1 MKRFALFILCAFVLL
16 VSGQS
21 EASMGIS
28 LDSVHRIL
36 ERLAGTW
43 YDEEGRAVLTI
54 EGNTINGCEVV
65 GGDRLANGPGSGS
78 LDFSI
83 REAAGTRTLRIGWLL
98 FGGPGDYIRLN
109 DGEALQRTLNPA
121 CSESVEGVR
130 LGMRT
135 RAVRERLGAGQELS
149 RENACR
155 AGDDTFA
162 YGWHYPGKGL
172 IVLHKDD
179 IVTGLVLLPESNLYF
194 DRSGLGANDG
204 RHTRAPIRCPR
215 SPWKGRTTIRW
226 RSMRSLPGSS
236 SRSERMG
243 TMSGSALWRIDF
255 WG

>member
-28 LDSVHRIL
+28 PDSVHRIL

-43 YDEEGRAVLTI
+43 YDEEGCAVLTI

-78 LDFSI
+78 LDFII

-149 RENACR
+149 RENICR

-162 YGWHYPGKGL
+162 YGWYYPGKGL
-172 IVLHKDD
+172 IVLHKDG
-179 IVTGLVLLPESNLYF
+179 IVTGLVLLPGSKLYF

-204 RHTRAPIRCPR
+204 RAAYARAYKMSEIPEE
-215 SPWKGRTTIRW
+215 RTYNNPLAFYEIA
-226 RSMRSLPGSS
+226 PGEFFSF
-236 SRSERMG
+236 G
-243 TMSGSALWRIDF
+243 KNGSYVRFSAVAY
-255 WG
+255 

>member
-1 MKRFALFILCAFVLL
+1 M
-16 VSGQS
+16 
-21 EASMGIS
+21 
-28 LDSVHRIL
+28 
-36 ERLAGTW
+36 
-43 YDEEGRAVLTI
+43 
-54 EGNTINGCEVV
+54 INGCEIV

-78 LDFSI
+78 LDFII
-83 REAAGTRTLRIGWLL
+83 REAAGTRTLRIDWLL
-98 FGGPGDYIRLN
+98 FGGPGDYILLN

-172 IVLHKDD
+172 IVLHRDG
-179 IVTGLVLLPESNLYF
+179 IVTGLVLLPGSKLYF

-204 RHTRAPIRCPR
+204 RAAYACAYKMSELPEERTYNNPLAFYEIAPGEFF
-215 SPWKGRTTIRW
+215 SFGKN
-226 RSMRSLPGSS
+226 GSYV
-236 SRSERMG
+236 RF
-243 TMSGSALWRIDF
+243 SAVAH
-255 WG
+255 

>member
-1 MKRFALFILCAFVLL
+1 MKRFALFILCALVLL

-21 EASMGIS
+21 EAAMGIS
-28 LDSVHRIL
+28 LDSVHQIL
-36 ERLAGTW
+36 ERLEGTW
-43 YDEEGRAVLTI
+43 YDEDGNAVLTI

-78 LDFSI
+78 LDFI
-83 REAAGTRTLRIGWLL
+83 IGEAAGTRTLRIGWLL

-243 TMSGSALWRIDF
+243 AMSGSALWRINF
-255 WG
+255 W

>member
-1 MKRFALFILCAFVLL
+1 MKRVVLL
-16 VSGQS
+16 VLCTLMLFVAGQG
-21 EASMGIS
+21 EAETMMSPDSFRGTMGK
-28 LDSVHRIL
+28 
-36 ERLAGTW
+36 LAGTW
-43 YDEEGRAVLTI
+43 YDEDGNAVLTI

-78 LDFSI
+78 LDFII
-83 REAAGTRTLRIGWLL
+83 REAAGTRTLRIAWLL

-135 RAVRERLGAGQELS
+135 RAVWERLGAGQELS

-172 IVLHKDD
+172 IVLHRDG
-179 IVTGLVLLPESNLYF
+179 IVTGLVLLPGSKLYF

-204 RHTRAPIRCPR
+204 RAAYACAYKMSEIPEERTYNNPLAFYEIAPGEFF
-215 SPWKGRTTIRW
+215 SFGKN
-226 RSMRSLPGSS
+226 GSYV
-236 SRSERMG
+236 RF
-243 TMSGSALWRIDF
+243 SAVAY
-255 WG
+255 

>member
-1 MKRFALFILCAFVLL
+1 MKRVVLL
-16 VSGQS
+16 VLCTLMLFVAGQG
-21 EASMGIS
+21 EAETMMSPDSFRGTMGK
-28 LDSVHRIL
+28 
-36 ERLAGTW
+36 LAGTW
-43 YDEEGRAVLTI
+43 YDEDGNAVLTI

-78 LDFSI
+78 LDFII
-83 REAAGTRTLRIGWLL
+83 REAAGTRTLRIAWLL

-172 IVLHKDD
+172 IVLHKDG
-179 IVTGLVLLPESNLYF
+179 IVTGLVLLPGSNLYF

-204 RHTRAPIRCPR
+204 RAAYARAYKMSEIPEE
-215 SPWKGRTTIRW
+215 RTYNNPLAFYEIA
-226 RSMRSLPGSS
+226 PGEFFSF
-236 SRSERMG
+236 G
-243 TMSGSALWRIDF
+243 KNGSYVRFSVVAH
-255 WG
+255 

>member
-1 MKRFALFILCAFVLL
+1 MKRVVLL
-16 VSGQS
+16 VLCTLMLFVAGQG
-21 EASMGIS
+21 EAETMMSPDSFRGTMGK
-28 LDSVHRIL
+28 
-36 ERLAGTW
+36 LAGTW
-43 YDEEGRAVLTI
+43 YDEDGNAVLTI

-155 AGDDTFA
+155 AGDDTFV

-172 IVLHKDD
+172 IVLHRDG
-179 IVTGLVLLPESNLYF
+179 IVTGLVLLPGSKLYF

-204 RHTRAPIRCPR
+204 RAAYARAYKMSEIPEE
-215 SPWKGRTTIRW
+215 RTYNNPLTFYEIA
-226 RSMRSLPGSS
+226 SGEFFSFGKNGSYV
-236 SRSERMG
+236 RF
-243 TMSGSALWRIDF
+243 SAVAY
-255 WG
+255 

>member
-1 MKRFALFILCAFVLL
+1 MKRVVLL
-16 VSGQS
+16 VLCTLMLFVAGQG
-21 EASMGIS
+21 EAETMMSPDSFRGTMGK
-28 LDSVHRIL
+28 
-36 ERLAGTW
+36 LAGTW
-43 YDEEGRAVLTI
+43 YDEDGNAVLTI

-78 LDFSI
+78 LDFII
-83 REAAGTRTLRIGWLL
+83 REVAGTRTLRIGWLL

-135 RAVRERLGAGQELS
+135 RAVWERLGAGQELS

-172 IVLHKDD
+172 IVLHKDG
-179 IVTGLVLLPESNLYF
+179 IVTGLVLLPGSKLYF

-204 RHTRAPIRCPR
+204 RAAYARAYKMSEIPEE
-215 SPWKGRTTIRW
+215 RTYNNPLAFYEIA
-226 RSMRSLPGSS
+226 PGEFFSF
-236 SRSERMG
+236 G
-243 TMSGSALWRIDF
+243 KNGSYVRFSAVAY
-255 WG
+255 

>member
-1 MKRFALFILCAFVLL
+1 MKRVVLL
-16 VSGQS
+16 VLCTLMLFVAGQG
-21 EASMGIS
+21 EAETMMSPDSFRGTMGK
-28 LDSVHRIL
+28 
-36 ERLAGTW
+36 LAGTW
-43 YDEEGRAVLTI
+43 YDEDGNAVLTI

-78 LDFSI
+78 LDFII
-83 REAAGTRTLRIGWLL
+83 REAAGTRTLRIAWLL

-109 DGEALQRTLNPA
+109 DGEVLQRTLNPA

-135 RAVRERLGAGQELS
+135 RAVWERLGAGQELS

-172 IVLHKDD
+172 IVLHRDG
-179 IVTGLVLLPESNLYF
+179 IVTGLVLLPGSKLYF

-204 RHTRAPIRCPR
+204 RAAYARAYKMSEIPEE
-215 SPWKGRTTIRW
+215 RTYNNPLAFYEIT
-226 RSMRSLPGSS
+226 PGEFFSF
-236 SRSERMG
+236 G
-243 TMSGSALWRIDF
+243 KNGSYVRFSAVAH
-255 WG
+255 

>member
-21 EASMGIS
+21 EAAMEIS
-28 LDSVHRIL
+28 ADSVHRIL
-36 ERLAGTW
+36 GRLAGTW
-43 YDEEGRAVLTI
+43 YDEDGNAVLTI
-54 EGNTINGCEVV
+54 EGHTINGCEVV

-78 LDFSI
+78 LDFII
-83 REAAGTRTLRIGWLL
+83 REAAGTRTLRIDWLL

-135 RAVRERLGAGQELS
+135 RTVRERLGAGQELS
-149 RENACR
+149 RENVCR

-172 IVLHKDD
+172 IVLHKDG
-179 IVTGLVLLPESNLYF
+179 IVTGLVLLPGSNLYF

-204 RHTRAPIRCPR
+204 RATYARAYKMSEIPEE
-215 SPWKGRTTIRW
+215 RTYNNPLAFYEIA
-226 RSMRSLPGSS
+226 PGEFFSF
-236 SRSERMG
+236 G
-243 TMSGSALWRIDF
+243 KNGSYVRFSAVAH
-255 WG
+255 

>member
-1 MKRFALFILCAFVLL
+1 MKRFALFILCALVLL

-21 EASMGIS
+21 EAAMGIS
-28 LDSVHRIL
+28 LDSVHQIL
-36 ERLAGTW
+36 ERLEGTW
-43 YDEEGRAVLTI
+43 YDEDGNAVLTI

-78 LDFSI
+78 LDFI
-83 REAAGTRTLRIGWLL
+83 IGEAAGTRTLRIGWLL

-172 IVLHKDD
+172 IVLHKDG
-179 IVTGLVLLPESNLYF
+179 IVTGLVLLLGSKLYF

-243 TMSGSALWRIDF
+243 AMSGSALWRINF
-255 WG
+255 W

>member
-1 MKRFALFILCAFVLL
+1 MKRVVLL
-16 VSGQS
+16 VLCTLMLFVAGQG
-21 EASMGIS
+21 EAETMMSPDSFRGTMGK
-28 LDSVHRIL
+28 
-36 ERLAGTW
+36 LAGTW
-43 YDEEGRAVLTI
+43 YDEDGNAVLTI

-78 LDFSI
+78 LDFII

-135 RAVRERLGAGQELS
+135 RAVWERLGAGQELS

-172 IVLHKDD
+172 IVLHRDG
-179 IVTGLVLLPESNLYF
+179 IVTGLVLLPGSKLYF

-204 RHTRAPIRCPR
+204 RAAYACAYKMSEIPEERTYNNPLAFYEIAPGEFF
-215 SPWKGRTTIRW
+215 SFGKN
-226 RSMRSLPGSS
+226 GSYV
-236 SRSERMG
+236 RF
-243 TMSGSALWRIDF
+243 SAVAH
-255 WG
+255 

>member
-1 MKRFALFILCAFVLL
+1 MKRVVLL
-16 VSGQS
+16 VLCTLMLFVAGQG
-21 EASMGIS
+21 EAETMMSPDSFRGTMGK
-28 LDSVHRIL
+28 
-36 ERLAGTW
+36 LAGTW
-43 YDEEGRAVLTI
+43 YDEDGNAVLTI

-78 LDFSI
+78 LDFII

-149 RENACR
+149 RENVCR

-172 IVLHKDD
+172 IVLHKDG
-179 IVTGLVLLPESNLYF
+179 IVTGLVLLPGSNLYF

-204 RHTRAPIRCPR
+204 RAAYACAYKMSEIPEERTYNNPLAFYEIAPGEFF
-215 SPWKGRTTIRW
+215 SFGKN
-226 RSMRSLPGSS
+226 GSYV
-236 SRSERMG
+236 RF
-243 TMSGSALWRIDF
+243 SAVAY
-255 WG
+255 

>member
-1 MKRFALFILCAFVLL
+1 MKRVVLL
-16 VSGQS
+16 VLCTLMLFVAGQG
-21 EASMGIS
+21 EAETMMSPDSFRGTMGK
-28 LDSVHRIL
+28 
-36 ERLAGTW
+36 LAGTW
-43 YDEEGRAVLTI
+43 YDEDGNAVLTI
-54 EGNTINGCEVV
+54 EGNTINGCEVI

-78 LDFSI
+78 LDFII
-83 REAAGTRTLRIGWLL
+83 REAAGTRTLRIAWLL

-135 RAVRERLGAGQELS
+135 RAVWERLGAGQELS

-172 IVLHKDD
+172 IVLHKDG
-179 IVTGLVLLPESNLYF
+179 IVTGLVLLPGSKLYF

-204 RHTRAPIRCPR
+204 RAAYARAYKMSEIPEE
-215 SPWKGRTTIRW
+215 RTYNNPLAFYEIA
-226 RSMRSLPGSS
+226 PGEFFSF
-236 SRSERMG
+236 G
-243 TMSGSALWRIDF
+243 KNGSYVRFSAVAY
-255 WG
+255 

>member
-1 MKRFALFILCAFVLL
+1 MKRVVLL
-16 VSGQS
+16 VLCTLMLFVAGQG
-21 EASMGIS
+21 EAETMMSPDSFRGTMGK
-28 LDSVHRIL
+28 
-36 ERLAGTW
+36 LAGTW
-43 YDEEGRAVLTI
+43 YDEDGNAVLTI

-78 LDFSI
+78 LDFII
-83 REAAGTRTLRIGWLL
+83 REAAGTRTLRIAWLL

-109 DGEALQRTLNPA
+109 DGEVLQRTLNPA

-135 RAVRERLGAGQELS
+135 RAVRERFGAGQELS

-172 IVLHKDD
+172 IVLHKDG
-179 IVTGLVLLPESNLYF
+179 IVTGLVLLPGSKLYF

-204 RHTRAPIRCPR
+204 RAAYARAYKMSEIPEE
-215 SPWKGRTTIRW
+215 RTYNNPMAFYEIA
-226 RSMRSLPGSS
+226 PGEFFSFGKNGGYV
-236 SRSERMG
+236 RF
-243 TMSGSALWRIDF
+243 SAVAH
-255 WG
+255 

>member
-1 MKRFALFILCAFVLL
+1 MKRVVLL
-16 VSGQS
+16 VLCTLMLFVAGQG
-21 EASMGIS
+21 EAETMMSPDSFRGTMGK
-28 LDSVHRIL
+28 
-36 ERLAGTW
+36 LAGTW
-43 YDEEGRAVLTI
+43 YDEDGNAVLTI

-78 LDFSI
+78 LDFI
-83 REAAGTRTLRIGWLL
+83 IGEAAGTRTLRIAWLL

-109 DGEALQRTLNPA
+109 DGEVLQRTLNPA

-149 RENACR
+149 RENICR

-172 IVLHKDD
+172 IVLHRDG
-179 IVTGLVLLPESNLYF
+179 IVTGLVLLPGSKLYF

-204 RHTRAPIRCPR
+204 RAAYACAHKMSEIPEERTYNNPLAFYEIAPGEFF
-215 SPWKGRTTIRW
+215 SFGKN
-226 RSMRSLPGSS
+226 GSYV
-236 SRSERMG
+236 RF
-243 TMSGSALWRIDF
+243 SAVAH
-255 WG
+255 

>member
-1 MKRFALFILCAFVLL
+1 MKRVVLL
-16 VSGQS
+16 VLCTLMLFVAGQG
-21 EASMGIS
+21 EAETMMSPDSFRGTMGK
-28 LDSVHRIL
+28 
-36 ERLAGTW
+36 LAGTW
-43 YDEEGRAVLTI
+43 YDEDGNAVLTI

-78 LDFSI
+78 LDFII

-135 RAVRERLGAGQELS
+135 CAVRERLGAGQELS
-149 RENACR
+149 RENICR

-162 YGWHYPGKGL
+162 YGWYYPGKGL
-172 IVLHKDD
+172 IVLHKDG
-179 IVTGLVLLPESNLYF
+179 IVTGLVLLPGSKLYF

-204 RHTRAPIRCPR
+204 RAAYARAYKMSEIPEE
-215 SPWKGRTTIRW
+215 RTYNNPLAFYEIA
-226 RSMRSLPGSS
+226 PGEFFSF
-236 SRSERMG
+236 G
-243 TMSGSALWRIDF
+243 KNGSYVRFSAVAY
-255 WG
+255 

>member
-1 MKRFALFILCAFVLL
+1 MKRVVLL
-16 VSGQS
+16 VLCTLMLFVAGQG
-21 EASMGIS
+21 EAETMMSPDSFRGTMGK
-28 LDSVHRIL
+28 
-36 ERLAGTW
+36 LAGTW
-43 YDEEGRAVLTI
+43 YDEDGNAVLTI

-78 LDFSI
+78 LDFII
-83 REAAGTRTLRIGWLL
+83 REAAGTRTLRIVWLL

-109 DGEALQRTLNPA
+109 DGEVLQRTLNPA

-135 RAVRERLGAGQELS
+135 RAVWERLGAGQELS

-172 IVLHKDD
+172 IVLHRDG
-179 IVTGLVLLPESNLYF
+179 IVTGLVLLPGSKLYF

-204 RHTRAPIRCPR
+204 RAAYACAYKMSEIPEERTYNNPLAFYEIAPGEFF
-215 SPWKGRTTIRW
+215 SFGKN
-226 RSMRSLPGSS
+226 GSYV
-236 SRSERMG
+236 RF
-243 TMSGSALWRIDF
+243 SAVAY
-255 WG
+255 

>member
-1 MKRFALFILCAFVLL
+1 MKRVVLL
-16 VSGQS
+16 VLCTLMLFVAGQG
-21 EASMGIS
+21 EAETMMSP
-28 LDSVHRIL
+28 DSFRGTM
-36 ERLAGTW
+36 EKLAGTW
-43 YDEEGRAVLTI
+43 YDEDGNAVLTI

-78 LDFSI
+78 LDFII
-83 REAAGTRTLRIGWLL
+83 REAAGTRTLRIAWLL

-149 RENACR
+149 RENICR

-172 IVLHKDD
+172 IVLHKDG
-179 IVTGLVLLPESNLYF
+179 IVTGLVLLPGSNLYF

-204 RHTRAPIRCPR
+204 RAAYACAYKMSEIPEERTYNNPLAFYEIAPGEFF
-215 SPWKGRTTIRW
+215 SFGKN
-226 RSMRSLPGSS
+226 GSYV
-236 SRSERMG
+236 RF
-243 TMSGSALWRIDF
+243 SAVAH
-255 WG
+255 

>member
-1 MKRFALFILCAFVLL
+1 MKRVVLL
-16 VSGQS
+16 VLCTLMLFVAGQG
-21 EASMGIS
+21 EAETMMSPDSFRGTMGK
-28 LDSVHRIL
+28 
-36 ERLAGTW
+36 LAGTW
-43 YDEEGRAVLTI
+43 YDEDGNAVLTI
-54 EGNTINGCEVV
+54 KGNTINGCEVV

-78 LDFSI
+78 LDFII

-172 IVLHKDD
+172 IVLHRDG
-179 IVTGLVLLPESNLYF
+179 IVTGLVLLPGSKLYF

-204 RHTRAPIRCPR
+204 RAAYACAYKMSEIPEERTYNNPLAFYEIAPGEFF
-215 SPWKGRTTIRW
+215 SFGKN
-226 RSMRSLPGSS
+226 GSYV
-236 SRSERMG
+236 RF
-243 TMSGSALWRIDF
+243 SAVAH
-255 WG
+255 

>member
-1 MKRFALFILCAFVLL
+1 MKRVVLL
-16 VSGQS
+16 VLCTLMLFVAGQG
-21 EASMGIS
+21 EAETMMSPDSFRGTMGK
-28 LDSVHRIL
+28 
-36 ERLAGTW
+36 LAGTW
-43 YDEEGRAVLTI
+43 YDEDGNTVLTI
-54 EGNTINGCEVV
+54 EGNMINGCEIV

-78 LDFSI
+78 LDFII

-172 IVLHKDD
+172 IVLHRDG
-179 IVTGLVLLPESNLYF
+179 IVTGLVLLPGSKLYF

-204 RHTRAPIRCPR
+204 RAAYARAYKMSEIPEE
-215 SPWKGRTTIRW
+215 RTYNNPLAFYEIA
-226 RSMRSLPGSS
+226 PGEFFSF
-236 SRSERMG
+236 G
-243 TMSGSALWRIDF
+243 KNGSYVRFSAVAY
-255 WG
+255 

>member
-1 MKRFALFILCAFVLL
+1 MKRVVLL
-16 VSGQS
+16 VLCTLMLFVAGQG
-21 EASMGIS
+21 EAETMMSPDSFRGTMGK
-28 LDSVHRIL
+28 
-36 ERLAGTW
+36 LAGTW
-43 YDEEGRAVLTI
+43 YDEDGNAVLTI

-78 LDFSI
+78 LDFII
-83 REAAGTRTLRIGWLL
+83 REAAGTRMLRIGWLL

-172 IVLHKDD
+172 IVLHKDG
-179 IVTGLVLLPESNLYF
+179 IVTGLVLLPGSNLYF

-204 RHTRAPIRCPR
+204 RAAYACAYKMSEIPEERTYNNPLAFYEIAPGEFF
-215 SPWKGRTTIRW
+215 SFGKN
-226 RSMRSLPGSS
+226 GSYV
-236 SRSERMG
+236 RF
-243 TMSGSALWRIDF
+243 SAVAH
-255 WG
+255 

>member
-1 MKRFALFILCAFVLL
+1 MKRVVLL
-16 VSGQS
+16 VLCTLMLFVAGQG
-21 EASMGIS
+21 EAETMMSPDSFRGTMGK
-28 LDSVHRIL
+28 
-36 ERLAGTW
+36 LAGTW
-43 YDEEGRAVLTI
+43 YDEDGNAVLTI

-78 LDFSI
+78 LDFII
-83 REAAGTRTLRIGWLL
+83 REAAGTRTLRIAWLL

-109 DGEALQRTLNPA
+109 DGEVLQRTLNPA

-135 RAVRERLGAGQELS
+135 RAVWERLGAGQELS

-172 IVLHKDD
+172 IVLHRDG
-179 IVTGLVLLPESNLYF
+179 IVTGLVLLPGSKLYF

-204 RHTRAPIRCPR
+204 RAAYACAYKMSEIPEERTYNNPLAFYEIAPGEFF
-215 SPWKGRTTIRW
+215 SFGKN
-226 RSMRSLPGSS
+226 GSYV
-236 SRSERMG
+236 RF
-243 TMSGSALWRIDF
+243 SAVPY
-255 WG
+255 

>member
-1 MKRFALFILCAFVLL
+1 MKHVALLVLCALMLL
-16 VSGQS
+16 VSGQRAA
-21 EASMGIS
+21 EALMSPDAFRS
-28 LDSVHRIL
+28 TL

-43 YDEEGRAVLTI
+43 YDEDGNAVLTI

-78 LDFSI
+78 LDFII

-149 RENACR
+149 RENICR

-172 IVLHKDD
+172 IVLHKDG

-204 RHTRAPIRCPR
+204 RATYARAYKMSEIPEE
-215 SPWKGRTTIRW
+215 RTYNNPLAFYEIA
-226 RSMRSLPGSS
+226 PGEFFSF
-236 SRSERMG
+236 G
-243 TMSGSALWRIDF
+243 KNGSYVRFSAVAH
-255 WG
+255 

>member
-1 MKRFALFILCAFVLL
+1 MKRVVLL
-16 VSGQS
+16 VLCTLMLFVAGQG
-21 EASMGIS
+21 EAETMMSPDSFRGTMGK
-28 LDSVHRIL
+28 
-36 ERLAGTW
+36 LAGTW
-43 YDEEGRAVLTI
+43 YDEDGNAVLTI

-78 LDFSI
+78 LDFII
-83 REAAGTRTLRIGWLL
+83 REAAGTRTLRIAWLL

-109 DGEALQRTLNPA
+109 DGEVLQRTLNPA

-172 IVLHKDD
+172 IVLHRDG
-179 IVTGLVLLPESNLYF
+179 IVTGLVLLPGSKLYF

-204 RHTRAPIRCPR
+204 RAAYACAYKMSEIPEERTYNNPLAFYEIAPGEFF
-215 SPWKGRTTIRW
+215 SFGKN
-226 RSMRSLPGSS
+226 GSYV
-236 SRSERMG
+236 RF
-243 TMSGSALWRIDF
+243 SAVAY
-255 WG
+255 

>member
-1 MKRFALFILCAFVLL
+1 MKRVVLL
-16 VSGQS
+16 VLCTLMLFVAGQG
-21 EASMGIS
+21 EAETMMSP
-28 LDSVHRIL
+28 DSFRGTM
-36 ERLAGTW
+36 EKLAGTW
-43 YDEEGRAVLTI
+43 YDEDGNAVLTI

-78 LDFSI
+78 LDFII
-83 REAAGTRTLRIGWLL
+83 REAAGTRTLRIAWLL

-135 RAVRERLGAGQELS
+135 RAVWERLGAGQELS

-172 IVLHKDD
+172 IVLHRDG
-179 IVTGLVLLPESNLYF
+179 IVTGLVLLPGSNLYF

-204 RHTRAPIRCPR
+204 RAAYARAYKMSEIPEE
-215 SPWKGRTTIRW
+215 RTYNNPLAFYEIA
-226 RSMRSLPGSS
+226 PGEFFSF
-236 SRSERMG
+236 G
-243 TMSGSALWRIDF
+243 KNGSYVRFSAVAH
-255 WG
+255 

>member
-1 MKRFALFILCAFVLL
+1 MKRVVLL
-16 VSGQS
+16 VLCTLMLFVAGQG
-21 EASMGIS
+21 EAETMMSPDSFRGTMGK
-28 LDSVHRIL
+28 
-36 ERLAGTW
+36 LAGTW
-43 YDEEGRAVLTI
+43 YDEDGNAVLTI
-54 EGNTINGCEVV
+54 EGHTINGCEVV

-78 LDFSI
+78 LDFII
-83 REAAGTRTLRIGWLL
+83 REAAGTRMLRIAWLL

-172 IVLHKDD
+172 IVLHRDG
-179 IVTGLVLLPESNLYF
+179 IVTGLVLLPGSKLYF

-204 RHTRAPIRCPR
+204 RAAYACAYKMSELPEERTYNNPLAFYEIAPGEFF
-215 SPWKGRTTIRW
+215 SFGKN
-226 RSMRSLPGSS
+226 GSYV
-236 SRSERMG
+236 RF
-243 TMSGSALWRIDF
+243 SAVAH
-255 WG
+255 

>member
-1 MKRFALFILCAFVLL
+1 MKRVVLL
-16 VSGQS
+16 VLCTLMLFVAGQG
-21 EASMGIS
+21 EAETMMSPDSFRGTMGK
-28 LDSVHRIL
+28 
-36 ERLAGTW
+36 LAGTW
-43 YDEEGRAVLTI
+43 YDEDGNAVLTI
-54 EGNTINGCEVV
+54 EGNTINGCEVI

-78 LDFSI
+78 LDFII

-98 FGGPGDYIRLN
+98 FGGPGEYIGLN

-149 RENACR
+149 RENA
-155 AGDDTFA
+155 GDDTFA

-172 IVLHKDD
+172 IVLHKDG

-204 RHTRAPIRCPR
+204 RAAYARAYKMSEIPEE
-215 SPWKGRTTIRW
+215 RTYNNPLAFYEIA
-226 RSMRSLPGSS
+226 PGEFFSF
-236 SRSERMG
+236 G
-243 TMSGSALWRIDF
+243 KNGSYVRFSAVAY
-255 WG
+255 

>member
-1 MKRFALFILCAFVLL
+1 MKRVVLL
-16 VSGQS
+16 VLCTLMLFVAGQG
-21 EASMGIS
+21 EAETMMSPDSFRGTMGK
-28 LDSVHRIL
+28 
-36 ERLAGTW
+36 LAGTW
-43 YDEEGRAVLTI
+43 YDEDGNAVLTI
-54 EGNTINGCEVV
+54 EGHTINGCEVV

-78 LDFSI
+78 LDFII
-83 REAAGTRTLRIGWLL
+83 REAAGTRMLRIGWLL

-172 IVLHKDD
+172 IVLHRDG
-179 IVTGLVLLPESNLYF
+179 IVTGLVLLPGSKLYF

-204 RHTRAPIRCPR
+204 RAAYACAYKMSELPEERTYNNPLAFYEIAPGEFF
-215 SPWKGRTTIRW
+215 SFGKN
-226 RSMRSLPGSS
+226 GSYV
-236 SRSERMG
+236 RF
-243 TMSGSALWRIDF
+243 SAVAH
-255 WG
+255 

>member
-1 MKRFALFILCAFVLL
+1 MKRVVLL
-16 VSGQS
+16 VLCTLMLFVAGQG
-21 EASMGIS
+21 EAETMMSPDSFRGTMGK
-28 LDSVHRIL
+28 
-36 ERLAGTW
+36 LAGTW
-43 YDEEGRAVLTI
+43 YDEDGNAVLTI
-54 EGNTINGCEVV
+54 EGNTINGCEVI

-78 LDFSI
+78 LDFII

-172 IVLHKDD
+172 IVLHKDG

-204 RHTRAPIRCPR
+204 RAAYARAYKMSEIPEE
-215 SPWKGRTTIRW
+215 RTYNNPLAFYEIA
-226 RSMRSLPGSS
+226 PGEFFSF
-236 SRSERMG
+236 G
-243 TMSGSALWRIDF
+243 KNGSYVRFSAVAY
-255 WG
+255 

>member
-1 MKRFALFILCAFVLL
+1 MKRVVLL
-16 VSGQS
+16 VLCTLMLFVAGQG
-21 EASMGIS
+21 EAETMMSPDSFRGTMGK
-28 LDSVHRIL
+28 
-36 ERLAGTW
+36 LAGTW
-43 YDEEGRAVLTI
+43 YDEDGNAVLTI
-54 EGNTINGCEVV
+54 EGNTINGCEVI

-78 LDFSI
+78 LDFII

-135 RAVRERLGAGQELS
+135 RAVRERLGAGQELN

-172 IVLHKDD
+172 IVLHKDG
-179 IVTGLVLLPESNLYF
+179 IVTGLVLLPGSKLYF

-204 RHTRAPIRCPR
+204 RAAYARAYKMSEIPEE
-215 SPWKGRTTIRW
+215 RTYNNPLAFYEIA
-226 RSMRSLPGSS
+226 PGEFFSF
-236 SRSERMG
+236 G
-243 TMSGSALWRIDF
+243 KNGSYVRFSAVAH
-255 WG
+255 

>member
-1 MKRFALFILCAFVLL
+1 MKRFALFIVCAFVLL

-21 EASMGIS
+21 EAAMGIS
-28 LDSVHRIL
+28 LDSVHQIL

-43 YDEEGRAVLTI
+43 YDEDGNAVLTI

-78 LDFSI
+78 LDFII

-135 RAVRERLGAGQELS
+135 
-149 RENACR
+149 
-155 AGDDTFA
+155 
-162 YGWHYPGKGL
+162 
-172 IVLHKDD
+172 LHKDD

-204 RHTRAPIRCPR
+204 RAAYARAYKMSEIPEE
-215 SPWKGRTTIRW
+215 RTYNNPLAFYEIA
-226 RSMRSLPGSS
+226 PGEFFSF
-236 SRSERMG
+236 G
-243 TMSGSALWRIDF
+243 KNGSYVRFSAVAH
-255 WG
+255 

>member
-1 MKRFALFILCAFVLL
+1 MKRVVLL
-16 VSGQS
+16 VLCTLMLFVAGQG
-21 EASMGIS
+21 EAETMMSPDSFRGTMGK
-28 LDSVHRIL
+28 
-36 ERLAGTW
+36 LAGTW
-43 YDEEGRAVLTI
+43 YDEDGNAVLTI

-78 LDFSI
+78 LDFII
-83 REAAGTRTLRIGWLL
+83 REAAGTRTLRIAWLL

-109 DGEALQRTLNPA
+109 DGEVLQRTLNPA

-135 RAVRERLGAGQELS
+135 RAVWERLGAGQELS

-172 IVLHKDD
+172 IVLHRDG
-179 IVTGLVLLPESNLYF
+179 IVTGLVLLPGSKLYF

-204 RHTRAPIRCPR
+204 RAAYARAYKMSEIPEE
-215 SPWKGRTTIRW
+215 RTYNNPLAFYEIA
-226 RSMRSLPGSS
+226 PGEFFSF
-236 SRSERMG
+236 G
-243 TMSGSALWRIDF
+243 KNGSYVRFSAVAH
-255 WG
+255 

>member
-1 MKRFALFILCAFVLL
+1 MKRVVLL
-16 VSGQS
+16 VLCTLMLFVAGQG
-21 EASMGIS
+21 EAETMMSPDSFRGTMGK
-28 LDSVHRIL
+28 
-36 ERLAGTW
+36 LAGTW
-43 YDEEGRAVLTI
+43 YDEDGNAVLTI

-78 LDFSI
+78 LDFII

-98 FGGPGDYIRLN
+98 FGGPGDYILLN

-172 IVLHKDD
+172 IVLHKDG
-179 IVTGLVLLPESNLYF
+179 IVTGLVLLPESKLYF
-194 DRSGLGANDG
+194 DRSGLGVNDG
-204 RHTRAPIRCPR
+204 RAAYARAYKMSEIPEE
-215 SPWKGRTTIRW
+215 RTYNNPLAFYEIA
-226 RSMRSLPGSS
+226 PGEFFSF
-236 SRSERMG
+236 G
-243 TMSGSALWRIDF
+243 KNGSYVRFSAVAY
-255 WG
+255 

>member
-1 MKRFALFILCAFVLL
+1 MKRVVLL
-16 VSGQS
+16 VLCTLMLFVAGQG
-21 EASMGIS
+21 EAETMMSP
-28 LDSVHRIL
+28 DSFRGTM
-36 ERLAGTW
+36 EKLAGTW
-43 YDEEGRAVLTI
+43 YDEDGNAVLTI

-78 LDFSI
+78 LDLII
-83 REAAGTRTLRIGWLL
+83 REAAGTRTLRIAWLL

-135 RAVRERLGAGQELS
+135 RAVWERLGAGQELS

-172 IVLHKDD
+172 IVLHKDG
-179 IVTGLVLLPESNLYF
+179 IVTGLVLLPGSNLYF

-204 RHTRAPIRCPR
+204 RAAYAHAYKMSEIPEERTYNNPLAFYEIAPGEFF
-215 SPWKGRTTIRW
+215 SFGKN
-226 RSMRSLPGSS
+226 GSYV
-236 SRSERMG
+236 RF
-243 TMSGSALWRIDF
+243 SAVAH
-255 WG
+255 